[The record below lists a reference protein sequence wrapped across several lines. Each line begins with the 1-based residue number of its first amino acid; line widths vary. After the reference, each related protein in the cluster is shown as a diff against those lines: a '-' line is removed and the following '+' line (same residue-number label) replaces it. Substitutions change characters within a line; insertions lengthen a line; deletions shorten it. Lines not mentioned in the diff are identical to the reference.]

1 MIESPAS
8 KRGVA
13 LMAGIVLMTSACA
26 HVKPEELNSRLSTL
40 RQDLQAQMR
49 QGDDSLST
57 RIDSL
62 AGSVAGLQRD
72 LNQMRQDF
80 NTKIE
85 KIGSALRFDVPVHF
99 AFNQDTLRTEDKP
112 VLEQFGKVVKQYYP
126 DALVTVEGFA
136 DPAGSASYNLR
147 LGKKRAEAVKAYL
160 LSQGGLPSDQVRTVS
175 YGESRARQ
183 VDPGAHG
190 PGQAGLQNR
199 RVVLVI
205 DKAGSQTRAASG
217 MGGPS
222 GS

>member
-1 MIESPAS
+1 MMELPAP

-13 LMAGIVLMTSACA
+13 LLAGLVLMTSACA

-40 RQDLQAQMR
+40 RQDLQTQMKER
-49 QGDDSLST
+49 DDSLSS
-57 RIDSL
+57 RIDGL
-62 AGSVAGLQRD
+62 QGRVDGLQRD

-80 NTKIE
+80 DTKIQ

-99 AFNQDTLRTEDKP
+99 AFNQDTLRTQDKP
-112 VLEQFGKVVKQYYP
+112 VLAQFGKVVKQYYP

-136 DPAGSASYNLR
+136 DPAGSAAYNLR

-160 LSQGGLPSDQVRTVS
+160 LSQAGLPSDQVRTVS
-175 YGESRARQ
+175 YGESRVRQ

-190 PGQAGLQNR
+190 PGRTGWENR

-205 DKAGSQTRAASG
+205 DHAGSQSGAAMSG
-217 MGGPS
+217 AGAGN
-222 GS
+222 